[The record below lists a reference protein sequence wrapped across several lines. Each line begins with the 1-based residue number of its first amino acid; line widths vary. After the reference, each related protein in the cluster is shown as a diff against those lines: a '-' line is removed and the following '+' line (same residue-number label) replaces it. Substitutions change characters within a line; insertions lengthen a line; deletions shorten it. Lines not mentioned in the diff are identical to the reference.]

1 MRLIRRL
8 RRIWFPPPKSPGRP
22 PISEEIV
29 DLILEMKRANW
40 GWGSLRI
47 SNELKV
53 IGIRVSKTTVLKILK
68 ENGFVPPRTKFQPVS
83 WSAFLDACKSVWYCD
98 FTTVFDAKGLQIFI
112 FNIID
117 GATRQLVLSN
127 VTLNPTRSW
136 VIQQVRNCEI
146 NGFVLPEVLV
156 HDRDAIF
163 GKYFDRM
170 LREEFGVE
178 PIVTD
183 FKSPWQ
189 NGKIERFHLSLKEEV
204 LLRVPISDV
213 SHVR

>member
-1 MRLIRRL
+1 MATIPQRSKKGLEAD
-8 RRIWFPPPKSPGRP
+8 RIKAYF
-22 PISEEIV
+22 
-29 DLILEMKRANW
+29 
-40 GWGSLRI
+40 
-47 SNELKV
+47 
-53 IGIRVSKTTVLKILK
+53 RVVQNPSKTT
-68 ENGFVPPRTKFQPVS
+68 RTRFQPVS
-83 WSAFLDACKSVWYCD
+83 WSAFLEAYKSVWYCD
-98 FTTVFDAKGLQIFI
+98 FTIVFDAKGSQIFI

-127 VTLNPTRSW
+127 ATLNPTRIW

-146 NGFVLPEVLV
+146 NGFMLPKALV

-163 GKYFDRM
+163 GKYFDRL

-189 NGKIERFHLSLKEEV
+189 NGKIGT
-204 LLRVPISDV
+204 PG
-213 SHVR
+213 